1 MQRIRAIIPQDNKG
15 IFYNIDDIFSILG
28 INKDIFFSSIYNFV
42 KSCRNV
48 GVIKP
53 QKFLDKY
60 CYKENIKGA
69 NGTQEH
75 IYCHKQF
82 FEYFCTS
89 DDLISIRKL
98 LNGED

>member
-1 MQRIRAIIPQDNKG
+1 MYRVRTIILEGKG
-15 IFYNIDDIFSILG
+15 AFYNIDDLFPILG
-28 INKDIFFSSIYNFV
+28 INKKIFFTSIYNFV
-42 KSCRNV
+42 KSCRKV

-53 QKFLDKY
+53 QKFLDRY
-60 CYKENIKGA
+60 CYKEEIKGA

-82 FEYFCTS
+82 FEYFCAS

>member
-1 MQRIRAIIPQDNKG
+1 MQRIRAIIPQENKG
-15 IFYNIDDIFSILG
+15 IFYNVDDLFPILG
-28 INKDIFFSSIYNFV
+28 INKKIFFSSIYNFV
-42 KSCRNV
+42 KSCKKV

-53 QKFLDKY
+53 QSFLDRY

-69 NGTQEH
+69 NGIQEH

>member
-1 MQRIRAIIPQDNKG
+1 MYRVRTIILEGKG
-15 IFYNIDDIFSILG
+15 AFYNVDDLFPILG
-28 INKDIFFSSIYNFV
+28 INKKIFFTSIYNFV
-42 KSCRNV
+42 KSCRKV

-53 QKFLDKY
+53 QKFLDRY
-60 CYKENIKGA
+60 CYKEEIKGA

-89 DDLISIRKL
+89 DNLISIRKL
-98 LNGED
+98 LNGNE

>member
-1 MQRIRAIIPQDNKG
+1 MYRVRTIILEGKG
-15 IFYNIDDIFSILG
+15 AFYNVDDLFPILG
-28 INKDIFFSSIYNFV
+28 INKKIFFISIYNFV

-53 QKFLDKY
+53 QKFLDRY
-60 CYKENIKGA
+60 CYKEEIKGA

-75 IYCHKQF
+75 IYCHRQF

-98 LNGED
+98 LNGNE

>member
-1 MQRIRAIIPQDNKG
+1 MYRVRTIILEGKG
-15 IFYNIDDIFSILG
+15 AFYNVDDLFPILG
-28 INKDIFFSSIYNFV
+28 INKKKFFTSIYNFV
-42 KSCRNV
+42 KSCKNV

-53 QKFLDKY
+53 QKFLDRY
-60 CYKENIKGA
+60 CYKEEIKGA